1 MEMVKTGN
9 SNDCSAV
16 KGMVLQLKLFDISR
30 NNAWMPQP
38 WQIL

>member
-9 SNDCSAV
+9 NNYGSAV
-16 KGMVLQLKLFDISR
+16 KGMVLQFKSFD
-30 NNAWMPQP
+30 AWMPQP